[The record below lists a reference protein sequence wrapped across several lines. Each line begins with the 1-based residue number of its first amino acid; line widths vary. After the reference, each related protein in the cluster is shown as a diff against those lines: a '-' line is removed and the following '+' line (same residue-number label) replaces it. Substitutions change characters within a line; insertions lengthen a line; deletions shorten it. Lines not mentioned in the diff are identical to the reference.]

1 MNDSCQRFKAMVS
14 DYIEGE
20 LDHQNQVEM
29 EKHLRDCLGCKNK
42 ISQLKQ
48 LIQNLKK
55 LPRIAVSP
63 DFETILRARISRENR
78 LAKRRN
84 NGWLPVGQFRLPA
97 YVFAAAV
104 LILALSAVFILN
116 NRFSVPIADRNDK
129 WIEGRNEP
137 VEPVINERH
146 IYIIETQPVANKT
159 LRPNNESY
167 QQMDKNT
174 ISDSSKVFNDS
185 KSWHESVQTI
195 ESRVY

>member
-1 MNDSCQRFKAMVS
+1 MVS

-20 LDHQNQVEM
+20 LDQHNQGLM

-63 DFETILRARISRENR
+63 DFETILRARINRESR
-78 LAKRRN
+78 LAKRQKYS
-84 NGWLPVGQFRLPA
+84 WLATRQFRIPA
-97 YVFAAAV
+97 YAFGAAV
-104 LILALSAVFILN
+104 LVLALFAVFVLN

-129 WIEGRNEP
+129 WIEGRGHD
-137 VEPVINERH
+137 VEHVINQRH
-146 IYIIETQPVANKT
+146 IYIIETQPVANKRF
-159 LRPNNESY
+159 RPNNESY

-174 ISDSSKVFNDS
+174 ISDSSQAFNNS

-195 ESRVY
+195 ESRIY

>member
-20 LDHQNQVEM
+20 LGRESQVEM
-29 EKHLRDCLGCKNK
+29 EKHLRGCLGCKNK

-63 DFETILRARISRENR
+63 DFETILRARINRESR
-78 LAKRRN
+78 LAKRQKYS
-84 NGWLPVGQFRLPA
+84 WLATGQFRIPA
-97 YVFAAAV
+97 YVFGAAV
-104 LILALSAVFILN
+104 LVLALVAVFVLN

-129 WIEGRNEP
+129 WIEGRGQE
-137 VEPVINERH
+137 VEHVINERH

-159 LRPNNESY
+159 FRPNNESY

-174 ISDSSKVFNDS
+174 ISDSSQSFNDS